1 MAPENKDFFN
11 DLSEIRRAEENIR
24 NNEAKSE
31 IVGQIFGMGGR
42 REVTGYKWLIQK
54 EFEQS
59 VENFLSDYISP
70 ESFLKKVTGGP
81 GYTVPSMDL
90 LEEGVGLMIQDE
102 IKVKQQPIQ
111 KEYYDIVYTGSN
123 RYSMILAQMVSM
135 TKEGLEKIFG
145 YKFEELISEFPEY
158 FEIKEL
164 DENEERSDP
173 YFKFISLRN
182 MPHKEQNSFL
192 KDADSRYYFL
202 ISLES
207 NKKSHPALKALLDTL
222 NDIRDREVLSR
233 R

>member
-1 MAPENKDFFN
+1 
-11 DLSEIRRAEENIR
+11 
-24 NNEAKSE
+24 
-31 IVGQIFGMGGR
+31 
-42 REVTGYKWLIQK
+42 
-54 EFEQS
+54 
-59 VENFLSDYISP
+59 
-70 ESFLKKVTGGP
+70 
-81 GYTVPSMDL
+81 
-90 LEEGVGLMIQDE
+90 MI
-102 IKVKQQPIQ
+102 IKVPGRIKIGNL
-111 KEYYDIVYTGSN
+111 VY
-123 RYSMILAQMVSM
+123 
-135 TKEGLEKIFG
+135 
-145 YKFEELISEFPEY
+145 
-158 FEIKEL
+158 EIKEL